1 MKSLMLNAIL
11 AFIFT
16 VGNVAVASTE
26 GEATGG
32 FAALS
37 FGSIEYLHRWSK
49 DDQHEFTPRGQENLG
64 QWSDMLT
71 VHRYRS
77 VNSGESLAAM
87 ANAVLESYRRNNGI
101 VVRTDSVPR
110 TTEKPAEYLMVVVF
124 PRPEFIEAVFA
135 RLKIVDGTGA
145 AAIYSHREYGE
156 KMRERMNAWLEAN
169 GPKTEDVLMS
179 WEGFPVLDAPLK

>member
-1 MKSLMLNAIL
+1 MKSLIINAVL
-11 AFIFT
+11 TFIFA
-16 VGNVAVASTE
+16 VGSVAVASTE
-26 GEATGG
+26 GEAPGG
-32 FAALS
+32 LAALS
-37 FGSIEYLHRWSK
+37 FGSVEYLHRWSK

-64 QWSDMLT
+64 QWAEMLT

-77 VNSGESLAAM
+77 VNSGESLAEI
-87 ANAVLESYRRNNGI
+87 ANAVLENYRRSNGI
-101 VVRTDSVPR
+101 VVRTDAVPR

-135 RLKIVDGTGA
+135 RFKIVDGTGA

-156 KMRERMNAWLEAN
+156 KMRERMNAWLETY

-179 WEGFPVLDAPLK
+179 WEGFPALEATPK